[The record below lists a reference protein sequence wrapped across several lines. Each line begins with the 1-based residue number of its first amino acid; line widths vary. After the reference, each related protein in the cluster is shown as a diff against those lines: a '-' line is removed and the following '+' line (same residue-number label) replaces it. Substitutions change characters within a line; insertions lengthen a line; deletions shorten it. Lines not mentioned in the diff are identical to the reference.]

1 MKKLALIA
9 LLGISGIANAAYMAS
24 TYDNGPLRR
33 DLYAQD
39 PVLEGTMVT
48 TEPVITQTE
57 VTESVV
63 TPADSRYY
71 YTPYSQRPVA
81 STVQG
86 ATDVA
91 ASAVDSVG
99 SAAASIIP
107 F

>member
-24 TYDNGPLRR
+24 YDNGPIRR
-33 DLYAQD
+33 DIYAQD
-39 PVLEGTMVT
+39 PVLEGTVVTSEPMVT
-48 TEPVITQTE
+48 HTE
-57 VTESVV
+57 VTEAEV
-63 TPADSRYY
+63 TPADVRYY
-71 YTPYSQRPVA
+71 YTPYGQRPVA

-91 ASAVDSVG
+91 AGAVESVG
-99 SAAASIIP
+99 SAAASVIP